1 MDGIFLG
8 MTKGDE
14 NVYVLGETYIFF
26 ADIYFIQNLM
36 IKLGVLG
43 LTIKVLKIQMTKPVM
58 KIVAIAS
65 VGTILEIAGLFFI
78 PNYQVFMALVHLIEV
93 PGMMAFLFGK
103 QREYI
108 GKGIICGYFFVLV
121 INGVVEVIWNLI
133 GNGWFYP
140 LLVLAGNVIVVVAI
154 CFGIRKWQMS
164 KGVYPVDIHLPDV
177 IWTAKGYYDS
187 GNHLKDPYTG
197 KSVHIISE
205 KLAKRLELPMDK
217 KVCIPYQSLGNEAG
231 LIDVYYVEA
240 IRIKK
245 QADWVVQNN
254 VPLAV
259 AEDSLFTGKGYEMII
274 NEEVW

>member
-1 MDGIFLG
+1 M
-8 MTKGDE
+8 
-14 NVYVLGETYIFF
+14 LGETYIFF

-43 LTIKVLKIQMTKPVM
+43 LTIKILKIQMTKPVM

-78 PNYQVFMALVHLIEV
+78 PNYEWFMALVHLVEV
-93 PGMMAFLFGK
+93 PGMMAFLLWK

-121 INGVVEVIWNLI
+121 INGVVEVLWNLI

-140 LLVLAGNVIVVVAI
+140 LLVLAGNVIVAVTI
-154 CFGIRKWQMS
+154 WFGIRKWQIS

-177 IWTAKGYYDS
+177 IWSAKGYYDS

-197 KSVHIISE
+197 KSVHIISG

-217 KVCIPYQSLGNEAG
+217 KVCIPYQSLGNETG
-231 LIDVYYVEA
+231 LIDVYYVDA